1 MKIKGLKAN
10 LIPVIPEMLENK
22 LEFRITTELT
32 EEDIL
37 LYSTVLVYFDKQ
49 LKKDKVNLDS
59 IPKTFAIFTDDGNI
73 EISLSDTVLGINSNI
88 IIYAIKRFEKFNLPE
103 VLKVSVFLEELCHWA
118 WNIEDEVEVKFK
130 IFEILKEIYPGLKI
144 QQVYPGLNND

>member
-10 LIPVIPEMLENK
+10 LIPVIPERLENK

-37 LYSTVLVYFDKQ
+37 LYSTVLIYFDKQ

-59 IPKTFAIFTDDGNI
+59 IPKTFAIFTDDGDI
-73 EISLSDTVLGINSNI
+73 EISLSDTVLGDR
-88 IIYAIKRFEKFNLPE
+88 K
-103 VLKVSVFLEELCHWA
+103 SV
-118 WNIEDEVEVKFK
+118 V
-130 IFEILKEIYPGLKI
+130 
-144 QQVYPGLNND
+144 

>member
-10 LIPVIPEMLENK
+10 LIPAIPERLENK

-37 LYSTVLVYFDKQ
+37 LYSTVLIYFDKQ
-49 LKKDKVNLDS
+49 LKKDKVNLDY
-59 IPKTFAIFTDDGNI
+59 IPKTFAIFTDDGDI

-88 IIYAIKRFEKFNLPE
+88 IIYAIKRFEKLNLPE

-130 IFEILKEIYPGLKI
+130 IFEIL
-144 QQVYPGLNND
+144 